1 MGKGGGSQPQAPDP
15 AATAAAQGQINKETA
30 IAQARLNRVN
40 EITPLGSRTYE
51 EFGVPEDP
59 DILRARAITT
69 LNPTAQEAF
78 EAEQRVNRDLNLLSE
93 GQIGRVE
100 GTLGQDFD
108 LGGVANRVT
117 NLNTSGFTPFQG
129 QINTAGISPFAIDP
143 TMSGE
148 EAIYGRH
155 RARLDPRFQQEE
167 SDLRNTLANR
177 GLFAG
182 GEAFN
187 RELGN
192 FGRYRNDAYEQ
203 ARRDAITQGIQMG
216 NQQRGQQFGE
226 RQTQAELA
234 NQVRGQQF
242 GEQQAQAGFA
252 NQARGQMFNEAG
264 AQAALANAGRTQEI
278 QERAFLRNIP
288 LNDVAA
294 LMGTGQVNLPQ
305 FGAIPQVGVAAPDY
319 QGAVA
324 NQYAG
329 QLSAYNQNQAN
340 RAGMTNALIGAGAS
354 LRSAAIMK
362 SDRRLKKSIKK
373 IGEWFKG
380 INLYLFSYIWDDMPH
395 VGVMA
400 DEVKK
405 VLPDAVY
412 TVNGYDMVDYRKV
425 INAS

>member
-1 MGKGGGSQPQAPDP
+1 MGGKGGGSAPQAPDP
-15 AATAAAQGQINKETA
+15 AATAAAQGQVNKETA

-108 LGGVANRVT
+108 LGGVADRVT
-117 NLNTSGFTPFQG
+117 NLNTAGFTPFQGQINTAGFNPFQG

-216 NQQRGQQFGE
+216 NQQRQ
-226 RQTQAELA
+226 
-234 NQVRGQQF
+234 QQF

-340 RAGMTNALIGAGAS
+340 RAGLTNALIGAGT
-354 LRSAAIMK
+354 SAAIAI

-380 INLYLFSYIWDDMPH
+380 INLYLFSYVWDDMPH

>member
-15 AATAAAQGQINKETA
+15 AATAAAQGQVNKETA

-108 LGGVANRVT
+108 LGGVADRVT
-117 NLNTSGFTPFQG
+117 NLNTAGFTPFQG
-129 QINTAGISPFAIDP
+129 QINTAGFNPFQGQVNTAGISPFALDP

-216 NQQRGQQFGE
+216 NQQRQ
-226 RQTQAELA
+226 
-234 NQVRGQQF
+234 QQF

-340 RAGMTNALIGAGAS
+340 RAGLTNALIGAGT
-354 LRSAAIMK
+354 SAAIAF

-380 INLYLFSYIWDDMPH
+380 INLYLFSYVWDDMPH